1 MAIARSR
8 RAGRESGT
16 LGRPIPRRLIV
27 AEGAA
32 AVDMYARAA
41 MGTKAEDA
49 VAWAERELRKVY
61 EA

>member
-1 MAIARSR
+1 VDTADRVNR
-8 RAGRESGT
+8 RHN
-16 LGRPIPRRLIV
+16 LV
-27 AEGAA
+27 
-32 AVDMYARAA
+32 VDMYARAA